1 MLCCLGPGVERFLI
15 VVQCLRVV
23 LRGQNGHFCI
33 LHHQKAH
40 SGLMLPAP
48 FLWIQAVVISERVE
62 MADVISGNEKVF
74 SLWRDDIWDNALLRI
89 SARFIQVIKTVYQ
102 KKKNLLMKTW
112 EILCP
117 FLNISTW
124 LNPGKKTTEDTS
136 LCSGPTQNIHEE
148 EAEGN
153 VGKRLKEIHCRTHQR
168 REHLRKLSVV
178 TVSALANNTNPQ
190 TYIKASMEVCMCV
203 SSRV

>member
-1 MLCCLGPGVERFLI
+1 
-15 VVQCLRVV
+15 
-23 LRGQNGHFCI
+23 
-33 LHHQKAH
+33 
-40 SGLMLPAP
+40 MLPAP
-48 FLWIQAVVISERVE
+48 FLWIRAVVISERVE